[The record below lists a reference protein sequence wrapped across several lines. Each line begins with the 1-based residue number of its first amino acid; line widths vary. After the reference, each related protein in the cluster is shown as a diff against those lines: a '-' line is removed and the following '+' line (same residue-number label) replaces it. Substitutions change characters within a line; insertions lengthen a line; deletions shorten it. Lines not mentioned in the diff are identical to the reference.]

1 MTYLTDWLNAN
12 KIWLNVKKS
21 ELAIFKH
28 KDKKTKYPI
37 KIKLSEKRLYPSKS
51 VKYFGVEIDKN
62 LNWKDQTHVIA
73 TTLNRPN
80 NYGSLKATYVA
91 IFDSHINFAN
101 LIWGQNPNPMLRII
115 TLQKK
120 SAQK

>member
-1 MTYLTDWLNAN
+1 M
-12 KIWLNVKKS
+12 
-21 ELAIFKH
+21 
-28 KDKKTKYPI
+28 
-37 KIKLSEKRLYPSKS
+37 
-51 VKYFGVEIDKN
+51 KYFGVEIDEN

-80 NYGSLKATYVA
+80 NYGSLKATYFA

-101 LIWGQNPNPMLRII
+101 LMWGQNPNPMLRII

-120 SAQK
+120 SSRK